1 MTNTQNINNNLSDL
15 TLVIPAKEETD
26 CLWHV
31 LEELKNYNFQKLQA
45 SWRHLI
51 ESVHDKFGSWDTRKN
66 YKNWELI
73 EV

>member
-1 MTNTQNINNNLSDL
+1 MSLNERAELGL
-15 TLVIPAKEETD
+15 RGRE
-26 CLWHV
+26 HV
-31 LEELKNYNFQKLQA
+31 QKNYNFQKLQA